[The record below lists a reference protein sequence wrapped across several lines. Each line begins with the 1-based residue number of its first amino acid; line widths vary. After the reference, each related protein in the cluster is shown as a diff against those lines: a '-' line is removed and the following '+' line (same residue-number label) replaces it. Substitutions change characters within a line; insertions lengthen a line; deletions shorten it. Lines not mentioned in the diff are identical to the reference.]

1 MNLIRLSGLL
11 LLVVSIGLWVL
22 MAFAFVDAVI
32 RPSAAY
38 VAAGKKSKLLWTL
51 IIGIALAV
59 SLATMSAIGIFGL
72 VGIVAALVY
81 ILDVRPAVR
90 SVSGGGGSSS
100 SGSYGSW

>member
-1 MNLIRLSGLL
+1 MFIHLSSML
-11 LLVVSIGLWVL
+11 LLVVSIGLWLL
-22 MAFAFVDAVI
+22 MAFAFIDAAI

-38 VAAGKKSKLLWTL
+38 AAAGKRSKLLWTL

-59 SLATMSAIGIFGL
+59 SLATLSAIGIFGL

-90 SVSGGGGSSS
+90 SVSGGGSSS
-100 SGSYGSW
+100 SGSSYGSW